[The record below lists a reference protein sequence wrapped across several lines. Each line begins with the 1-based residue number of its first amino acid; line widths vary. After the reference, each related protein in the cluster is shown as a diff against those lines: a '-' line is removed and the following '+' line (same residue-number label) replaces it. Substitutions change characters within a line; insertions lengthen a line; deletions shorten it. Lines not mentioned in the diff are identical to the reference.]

1 MAQNTKFITREGYEQ
16 YIEGRFGHSTVM
28 EVTQDGTDF
37 YARITQKCDNVYYLK
52 NTGFHRLDGPA
63 VIYTTG
69 SEIYY
74 IENVEMS
81 KEEYNPQVYL
91 EVKQFIAKTHKPEDI
106 KEVTIDIRDGVYYNK
121 VILTNGNEC
130 VYRNTRLCSITAT
143 KVEALGEIVEAIK
156 RMKTDHIVSAET
168 TEITPVVSAAEQPSE
183 VSSVKTFD
191 ERMEEAEKKI
201 HSMLFHPSLIQ
212 EKTITF
218 EGDDT
223 YVELILIS
231 GNKHYYKN
239 FKLHREDGPAM
250 VCDYKRYF
258 FIDGKEI
265 MNRNGLLW
273 QFQNNTLE
281 YSTLNISE
289 WNFIKQSIEPCKA
302 RAKMLAMYE
311 GPQYYDGKVYMC
323 NNGKDIIQALPGS
336 KEFIFAKVRFD
347 LGYLLEEFKRS

>member
-37 YARITQKCDNVYYLK
+37 YARITQKCGNVYYLK
-52 NTGFHRLDGPA
+52 NAIFHRLDGPA

-69 SEIYY
+69 SEIYF
-74 IENVEMS
+74 IEDIEMT

-91 EVKQFIAKTHKPEDI
+91 EVKQFIAKTYKPEDI
-106 KEVTIDIRDGVYYNK
+106 KEVSIDNREGVYYTK
-121 VILTNGNEC
+121 VMLTNGSEHI
-130 VYRNTRLCSITAT
+130 YRNTKLCSITAT
-143 KVEALGEIVEAIK
+143 NVEALGEIVEAIG
-156 RMKTDHIVSAET
+156 RMLTDHTVSAET
-168 TEITPVVSAAEQPSE
+168 TEVEQPSE